1 MIVLI
6 DGFSVAFRAFY
17 ALPETLMTSTGTP
30 TNVIHGFL
38 SMINKVVNDYD
49 PKQIIITW
57 DLPGKTFR
65 NDIYKEYKANRSPA
79 PDNFNVQIP
88 LLHEL
93 IESFNI
99 PQVSV
104 EGHEAD
110 DVLGSLSNLFNQNNE
125 NVLIVTG
132 DRDTFQLITKK
143 TNILYTKRGISDTD
157 KVDESFFKNKFGIKP
172 SQYIEYLA
180 LKGDPSD
187 NIPGL
192 AGVGEKTA
200 ISLLQQYEN
209 IDRIYKNLEE
219 LTPKLKNSFE
229 ENKEILFIS
238 KELATIKTDLDLE
251 LPTVKTSE
259 TAYLSDQVLLEAQE
273 KVLNLE
279 LNKYTISQD
288 ENIEVENEND
298 SKEDISENKNIEG
311 KAYLLNFEEEIYF
324 IQKDS
329 FGKYIGKIS
338 DLKKL
343 VFLNSQSILEI
354 IDEKINFEEA
364 EAYDCILFLK
374 DPSIRP
380 DNLLS
385 ICKHINRTSGLTK
398 KSEVYEYLQFFQK
411 NIEFIDKEI
420 SKFRKDKKLNLIYED
435 LDYPMLKILDSMN
448 KKGVRISL
456 KKIEILSEEIN
467 HELENYKN
475 AIKSITKKDFNLNS
489 PKQLS
494 EILYEDMKYPVL
506 KKTPKGAPSTDASV
520 LEELSKSHELPKLI
534 LKYRD

>member
-1 MIVLI
+1 M
-6 DGFSVAFRAFY
+6 
-17 ALPETLMTSTGTP
+17 
-30 TNVIHGFL
+30 
-38 SMINKVVNDYD
+38 
-49 PKQIIITW
+49 
-57 DLPGKTFR
+57 
-65 NDIYKEYKANRSPA
+65 
-79 PDNFNVQIP
+79 
-88 LLHEL
+88 
-93 IESFNI
+93 
-99 PQVSV
+99 
-104 EGHEAD
+104 
-110 DVLGSLSNLFNQNNE
+110 
-125 NVLIVTG
+125 
-132 DRDTFQLITKK
+132 
-143 TNILYTKRGISDTD
+143 
-157 KVDESFFKNKFGIKP
+157 
-172 SQYIEYLA
+172 
-180 LKGDPSD
+180 
-187 NIPGL
+187 
-192 AGVGEKTA
+192 GEKTA

-354 IDEKINFEEA
+354 IDEKINFEKA
-364 EAYDCILFLK
+364 DAYDCILFLK

-380 DNLLS
+380 DNPVSYTHL
-385 ICKHINRTSGLTK
+385 RA
-398 KSEVYEYLQFFQK
+398 
-411 NIEFIDKEI
+411 
-420 SKFRKDKKLNLIYED
+420 
-435 LDYPMLKILDSMN
+435 
-448 KKGVRISL
+448 
-456 KKIEILSEEIN
+456 
-467 HELENYKN
+467 HE
-475 AIKSITKKDFNLNS
+475 T
-489 PKQLS
+489 
-494 EILYEDMKYPVL
+494 
-506 KKTPKGAPSTDASV
+506 
-520 LEELSKSHELPKLI
+520 
-534 LKYRD
+534 

>member
-143 TNILYTKRGISDTD
+143 TNILYTKRGITDTD

-288 ENIEVENEND
+288 ENIEVEIEND
-298 SKEDISENKNIEG
+298 SKEDISENKKLESKYFTKQIAFNAIPHIDSFLENG
-311 KAYLLNFEEEIYF
+311 YTKEEQKTTDEIKKILDKKIKITSTCVRIPVLVSHSISTNVEFNKKCNLEEIRNVLSTSPGCKVVDEHKDGGYITPVEAENKYETF
-324 IQKDS
+324 ISRIRKD
-329 FGKYIGKIS
+329 
-338 DLKKL
+338 D
-343 VFLNSQSILEI
+343 SQSNS
-354 IDEKINFEEA
+354 INLWVA
-364 EAYDCILFLK
+364 
-374 DPSIRP
+374 S
-380 DNLLS
+380 DNLL
-385 ICKHINRTSGLTK
+385 
-398 KSEVYEYLQFFQK
+398 
-411 NIEFIDKEI
+411 
-420 SKFRKDKKLNLIYED
+420 
-435 LDYPMLKILDSMN
+435 
-448 KKGVRISL
+448 
-456 KKIEILSEEIN
+456 
-467 HELENYKN
+467 
-475 AIKSITKKDFNLNS
+475 
-489 PKQLS
+489 
-494 EILYEDMKYPVL
+494 
-506 KKTPKGAPSTDASV
+506 KGAALNAVEIAES
-520 LEELSKSHELPKLI
+520 LIKKNLHE
-534 LKYRD
+534 R